1 MSFLNSKIKEL
12 KGMKK
17 KNSLAFII
25 GIIFGVFFLNGILIW
40 LGIPTYDQLL
50 RMILGEP
57 NLLNGIISL
66 IISGVLIYLIVGGVP
81 QLKKV
86 LFKKRGFNK

>member
-1 MSFLNSKIKEL
+1 MTKKYNSASTY
-12 KGMKK
+12 G
-17 KNSLAFII
+17 II
-25 GIIFGVFFLNGILIW
+25 TGIIFGFFFLNGILVW

-57 NLLNGIISL
+57 NLINGIISF
-66 IISGVLIYLIVGGVP
+66 IISGVIVYLIVGGIP

-86 LFKKRGFNK
+86 LFKKRGFIK